1 MSLVE
6 ELNQLKDQMTAL
18 VERIENDDPEAIEEA
33 EKLQEEITEK
43 ETALKMAQKKAGLLK
58 AIGKKESEENTMSE
72 IKAAR
77 NLGENFVQSLPEKHG
92 KHFNIIAPEFKAY
105 NDNLAVGTVASP
117 QVPRALVTDI
127 DRNIVQEVLPET
139 YLRSLFGAE
148 SISGNAL
155 TYFVEGAIEY
165 NSGGGKS
172 PYGFEVTDEGAAKQQ
187 ISFADP
193 TAVTVALDK
202 LAAFIKETEEYI
214 DDAPFL
220 ASAINGRLLNHLRLR
235 EEDYLLTK
243 LKAASITADTTSWAN
258 SADAQAI
265 ADLIFAKIQQVQAES
280 GFAADA
286 IIMNP
291 ATWAKLRLGKYASTN
306 EYIGGGYFAD
316 GQGKQIWGVP
326 VYTSAFAA
334 APVSGSAAGE
344 IFVGAFKACGS
355 VVTKGGVTVEATNT
369 NKDDFEKNLMTIRA
383 EERLALAVRRPK
395 GFVKIV
401 KAATDP
407 Q

>member
-1 MSLVE
+1 MTMKE
-6 ELNQLKDQMTAL
+6 ELIQLKSKLADL
-18 VERIENDDPEAIEEA
+18 KDRIEADDQEAISEGVKLSEEIKAKEEA
-33 EKLQEEITEK
+33 V
-43 ETALKMAQKKAGLLK
+43 KKAEEKAALLNQ
-58 AIGKKESEENTMSE
+58 IGKKEKEDNSMPEKKM
-72 IKAAR
+72 AR
-77 NLGENFVQSLPEKHG
+77 SLGENFVMNMQEGLKAGQRFS
-92 KHFNIIAPEFKAY
+92 IIAPEYKAY
-105 NDNLAVGTVASP
+105 NDTLEIGTPASP

-127 DRNIVQEVLPET
+127 DKNIVPEVLPVT
-139 YLRSLFGAE
+139 ILRKLFGAE

-155 TYFVEGAIEY
+155 TFFTEGGIEVY
-165 NSGGGKS
+165 GGTG
-172 PYGFEVTDEGAAKQQ
+172 YGFDVVEEGAAKPQ

-193 TAVTVALDK
+193 TPTTVALDK
-202 LAAFIKETEEYI
+202 IAAWIKESDEYI
-214 DDAPFL
+214 EDAAFL
-220 ASAINGRLLNHLRLR
+220 ASAINGRLVNYLTLR
-235 EEDYLLTK
+235 EEGYLLTK

-258 SADAQAI
+258 TAGAQAI
-265 ADLIFAKIQQVQAES
+265 ADLIFEKIMQVQAES

-291 ATWAKLRLGKYASTN
+291 KTWQILRLGKYGSTN

-326 VYTSAFAA
+326 VYTSSFVE
-334 APVSGSAAGE
+334 APVSGSAKGE
-344 IFVGAFKACGS
+344 IFVGSFKACGS
-355 VVTKGGVTVEATNT
+355 VVSKGGVRVEATNT
-369 NKDDFEKNLMTIRA
+369 DADDFEKNKMTIRA

>member
-1 MSLVE
+1 MTMKEDLIQLKSKLADLKDRIEADDQEAISEGVKLSE
-6 ELNQLKDQMTAL
+6 EIKAKEAAVKTAEEKAALLNQ
-18 VERIENDDPEAIEEA
+18 
-33 EKLQEEITEK
+33 
-43 ETALKMAQKKAGLLK
+43 
-58 AIGKKESEENTMSE
+58 IGKKEKEDNSMPEKKM
-72 IKAAR
+72 AR
-77 NLGENFVQSLPEKHG
+77 SLGENFVMNMQEGLKAGQRFSVS
-92 KHFNIIAPEFKAY
+92 APEYKAY
-105 NDNLAVGTVASP
+105 NDTLEIGPPASP

-127 DRNIVQEVLPET
+127 DKNIVPEVLPVT
-139 YLRSLFGAE
+139 ILRQLFGAE

-155 TYFVEGAIEY
+155 TFFTEGGIEVY
-165 NSGGGKS
+165 GGTG
-172 PYGFEVTDEGAAKQQ
+172 YGFDVVEEGAAKPQ

-193 TAVTVALDK
+193 TPTTVALDK
-202 LAAFIKETEEYI
+202 IAAWIKESDEYI
-214 DDAPFL
+214 EDAPFL
-220 ASAINGRLLNHLRLR
+220 ASAINGRLVNYLTLR
-235 EEDYLLTK
+235 EEGYLLTK

-258 SADAQAI
+258 TAGAQAI
-265 ADLIFAKIQQVQAES
+265 ADLIFEKIMQVQAES

-291 ATWAKLRLGKYASTN
+291 KTWQILRLGKYGSTN

-326 VYTSAFAA
+326 VYTSSFVE
-334 APVSGSAAGE
+334 APVSGSAKGE
-344 IFVGAFKACGS
+344 IFVGSFKACGS
-355 VVTKGGVTVEATNT
+355 VVSKGGVRVEATNT
-369 NKDDFEKNLMTIRA
+369 DADDFEHNKMTIRA